1 MNCPISNVKYHI
13 KGNVQGFPNSVP
25 INAAAI
31 DPPMIQEIKIANN
44 ACNPINGVKDIAI
57 PVASPKE
64 RAWGVPFILF
74 ILKLIYF
81 FVLEKAK
88 NIFIKLKILIIS
100 LFFFFLPKGINYF
113 KNLLPGLTAGIF
125 FNVKGISFSE
135 KIGALILAKLV

>member
-1 MNCPISNVKYHI
+1 M

-31 DPPMIQEIKIANN
+31 DPPITQDIKIASN
-44 ACNPINGVKDIAI
+44 ACNPINGVKEIAI

-81 FVLEKAK
+81 LVLEKAK
-88 NIFIKLKILIIS
+88 KIFIKLTILVIS
-100 LFFFFLPKGINYF
+100 LFFFFLPKGIII
-113 KNLLPGLTAGIF
+113 L
-125 FNVKGISFSE
+125 
-135 KIGALILAKLV
+135 KIYYQA